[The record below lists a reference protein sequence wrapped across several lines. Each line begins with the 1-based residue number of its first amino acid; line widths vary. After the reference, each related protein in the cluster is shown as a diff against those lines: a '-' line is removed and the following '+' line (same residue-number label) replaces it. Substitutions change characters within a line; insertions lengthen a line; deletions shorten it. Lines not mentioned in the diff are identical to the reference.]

1 MHTLNY
7 GVIFTSLA
15 HLHPPGGVSGNTLKS
30 WMLKEM
36 AEKQMDRHKQLGW
49 KMAKKGQENKWDY
62 PSGRRDLFW
71 EAENE
76 CEKCSLIVLTT
87 AFILVCI

>member
-49 KMAKKGQENKWDY
+49 KMAKKDKKTSETTQAVDGTY
-62 PSGRRDLFW
+62 F
-71 EAENE
+71 
-76 CEKCSLIVLTT
+76 EKQRTNVRNVLS
-87 AFILVCI
+87 